1 MTKVGFIG
9 LGVMGSSMAKFLLA
23 DHELYVYNRTKSKAD
38 ELIKLG
44 ANWCSSPQAVAE
56 KAEIIL
62 TIVGYPQDVEDVY
75 LGTNGLFNG
84 SRSGQIFI
92 DLTTSSPSLA
102 QKLWQKGQEIG
113 VTVFDAP
120 VSGGDIGAR
129 KGELSVMVGGPEDQY
144 EKVQPILAAFAKQ
157 VQYFGSAGSGQHTKM
172 ANQIMVAATMLGLS
186 EALVYADQAHLELEQ
201 VIDALSGGAA
211 ANFSLANYGPRI
223 LAEDYSPGFFVKHFV
238 KDLKIVL
245 EEAEKLELELPMTHL
260 ASLLYQKLSQAGYQD
275 AGTQAIIKLWWK

>member
-1 MTKVGFIG
+1 
-9 LGVMGSSMAKFLLA
+9 
-23 DHELYVYNRTKSKAD
+23 
-38 ELIKLG
+38 
-44 ANWCSSPQAVAE
+44 
-56 KAEIIL
+56 
-62 TIVGYPQDVEDVY
+62 
-75 LGTNGLFNG
+75 
-84 SRSGQIFI
+84 
-92 DLTTSSPSLA
+92 
-102 QKLWQKGQEIG
+102 
-113 VTVFDAP
+113 
-120 VSGGDIGAR
+120 
-129 KGELSVMVGGPEDQY
+129 MVGGPEDQY